1 MSTFDPHADP
11 YAAIAELYAAEHD
24 DWDEDFPMYAHLAER
39 AGGPILDLACGT
51 ARVGTALA
59 AAGFEVHGIDA
70 SPALLAIARRRAEER
85 GLEIT
90 FEQGDMRRLSPSVRF
105 GAVFC
110 ALDSFLHLAS
120 TQDQLDTLE
129 GVRRVLEPGGILA
142 VDVFNPTLDRLA
154 ASDGVLRTQGTFT
167 DAAGTAVTHV
177 VSWEVDPGAQRI
189 DALHIYDALSGDG
202 RVRRR
207 ACRMP
212 LRYVHRFELELAL
225 RCAGFDRIE
234 TFGSWTLDPFDGDG
248 DGDRLIAVATKP

>member
-1 MSTFDPHADP
+1 MSTPDP

-24 DWDEDFPMYAHLAER
+24 DWDDDLPMYAHLAER

-59 AAGFEVHGIDA
+59 AAGFAVHGIDA

-85 GLEIT
+85 GLEI
-90 FEQGDMRRLSPSVRF
+90 ELEPGDMRRLSSRVRF

-120 TQDQLDTLE
+120 TQDQLDTLA
-129 GVRRVLEPGGILA
+129 GVKGVLEPGGILA

-154 ASDGVLRTQGTFT
+154 AWDGVLRTQGSFR
-167 DAAGTAVTHV
+167 DAEGTTVTHF

-189 DALHIYDALSGDG
+189 DALHIYDALDEDG
-202 RVRRR
+202 RVQRSVS
-207 ACRMP
+207 RMP
-212 LRYVHRFELELAL
+212 LRYLHRFELELAL

-234 TFGSWTLDPFDGDG
+234 TYGSWSLDPYDGE
-248 DGDRLIAVATKP
+248 GDRLIAVATKPLG

>member
-1 MSTFDPHADP
+1 MSTPNRHADP

-24 DWDEDFPMYAHLAER
+24 VWDEDLPMYAHLAER

-51 ARVGTALA
+51 ARVATALA

-85 GLEIT
+85 GLES
-90 FEQGDMRRLSPSVRF
+90 ELDQGDMRRWSSRVRF

-129 GVRRVLEPGGILA
+129 GVMGVLQPGGTLA

-154 ASDGVLRTQGTFT
+154 AWDGVLRTQGSFT
-167 DAAGTAVTHV
+167 DAEGTVVTHF

-207 ACRMP
+207 VSRMP

-225 RCAGFDRIE
+225 RCAGFEQIE
-234 TFGSWTLDPFDGDG
+234 TYDSWTLDSHDG